1 MESLI
6 YLVFNVLRVYAIC
19 ILIGVFFQ
27 KKDISKWMFLCAYIA
42 FYAVNS
48 FLYLRLNIV
57 IINIASNLI
66 PIFLITFLYNS
77 KVWKKAFVTFFIYA
91 IAMFWDSVVCAVFY
105 ALYIKNALVSMFV
118 STLMLF
124 VTALFGRTFIKQRFQ
139 VPSAVKAIYY
149 FVLVFIPFGSIVIGY
164 MSLLPWNIKS
174 LIIAVILLMLNFFVF
189 YLFDQIIIS
198 YKNQNELELQKK
210 QNEILKLQEQ
220 YSRQYIKNADLQY
233 DSIRKIRHDMKDQ
246 LSVVYAMLSESR
258 TDDAMDYI
266 SRNADIIS
274 SHYDIINTDSII
286 VNAVVNSKFTVAET
300 VGIKVQC
307 STVKRFDGIDETDLC
322 NLLSNTLDNAI
333 TACMKIPED
342 KERFVSLDI
351 SCENNI
357 YRFVVKN
364 SINGSVLK
372 NNKRLLT
379 SKSDKKNHGFGVKI
393 IREIAGK
400 YQGRCDF
407 FEQENVFCCMVALMT
422 K

>member
-1 MESLI
+1 
-6 YLVFNVLRVYAIC
+6 
-19 ILIGVFFQ
+19 
-27 KKDISKWMFLCAYIA
+27 
-42 FYAVNS
+42 
-48 FLYLRLNIV
+48 
-57 IINIASNLI
+57 
-66 PIFLITFLYNS
+66 
-77 KVWKKAFVTFFIYA
+77 
-91 IAMFWDSVVCAVFY
+91 MFWEIVVVMSIANF
-105 ALYIKNALVSMFV
+105 FV
-118 STLMLF
+118 KEETVLISEFIEPILLF
-124 VTALFGRTFIKQRFQ
+124 ITALFLRTLIKQRFQ
-139 VPSAVKAIYY
+139 VPSSIKAIYY
-149 FVLVFIPFGSIVIGY
+149 FVLIFIPAGSIAIGCLVINFKNG
-164 MSLLPWNIKS
+164 SIIKP
-174 LIIAVILLMLNFFVF
+174 LIIAVILLTLNFFVF

-407 FEQENVFCCMVALMT
+407 FEQENVFCCLVTL
-422 K
+422 KVK